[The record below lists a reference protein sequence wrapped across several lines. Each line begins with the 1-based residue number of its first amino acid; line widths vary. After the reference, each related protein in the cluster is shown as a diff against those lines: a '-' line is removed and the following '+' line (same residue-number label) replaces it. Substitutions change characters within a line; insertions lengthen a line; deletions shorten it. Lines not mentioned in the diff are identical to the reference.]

1 MDIWKGKHVDKADQ
15 FKILFPRT
23 SDKKTFRIFR
33 LPATHSPVFC
43 VSWHDVSSHIG
54 HCGHGVVVV
63 VTGSIVVVVVTASVV
78 VVVVVA
84 TSGVDTF
91 VVAEISGELE
101 PS

>member
-1 MDIWKGKHVDKADQ
+1 M
-15 FKILFPRT
+15 
-23 SDKKTFRIFR
+23 
-33 LPATHSPVFC
+33 
-43 VSWHDVSSHIG
+43 
-54 HCGHGVVVV
+54 
-63 VTGSIVVVVVTASVV
+63 TGSIVVVVVTASVV